1 MTDSV
6 QLITEDNLTL
16 ESILFAFDQKRE
28 RVPIHY
34 KPHILMWH
42 SALVHLIWH
51 RRNVALE
58 LSGLRS
64 IKVAIDFTGWKY
76 DFLQS
81 IRTMILKIYASYE
94 KHGGFDAF
102 CRTWVKDCTLW
113 KMNQSRIEFTDPEPY
128 ELPSA

>member
-1 MTDSV
+1 MTGSV
-6 QLITEDNLTL
+6 QLITEDSLTF
-16 ESILFAFDQKRE
+16 ESILFAFHQQRE
-28 RVPIHY
+28 QAPTLH
-34 KPHILMWH
+34 KPRILMWH

-64 IKVAIDFTGWKY
+64 MKVAIDFTGWKY
-76 DFLQS
+76 DLLQS

-94 KHGGFDAF
+94 KRGGFDAF

-113 KMNQSRIEFTDPEPY
+113 KMNQSRIEFIDLEPY
-128 ELPSA
+128 EPTA